1 MKKITILLTAFAFVA
16 FLSVNL
22 SAQEVIEAKEGMSEG
37 TKSALVLE
45 LPKTDAKTVEKSWLK
60 YLKDFDGKT
69 KKKKNKKTGEIF
81 TDNAMIAAMSK
92 NTVDIYSKVES
103 KGEGSRLVVWIDL
116 GGAFLASS
124 THPDQYGVA
133 AEMINDFSSKISIAK
148 AEEMLKI
155 EDDALEDEEDKLKKL
170 DKDTADMKSKIEDY
184 KKKIKELEAEI
195 IKTDEQR
202 KAQAKNV
209 ETQKVKTESAR
220 KTVKEMKD

>member
-16 FLSVNL
+16 FFSVNL

-60 YLKDFDGKT
+60 YVKDFDGKT
-69 KKKKNKKTGEIF
+69 KKKNKKTGEIF

-124 THPDQYGVA
+124 THPEQYGVA

-148 AEEMLKI
+148 AEEMLKM
-155 EDDALEDEEDKLKKL
+155 EDDALEDEEDNLKKL
-170 DKDTADMKSKIEDY
+170 DKDAADMKSKIEDY
-184 KKKIKELEAEI
+184 RKKIKELEAEI
-195 IKTDEQR
+195 VKTEEQR
-202 KAQAKNV
+202 KAQAKKV

-220 KTVKEMKD
+220 KMVKDMKN

>member
-60 YLKDFDGKT
+60 YVKDFDGKT
-69 KKKKNKKTGEIF
+69 KKKNKKTNEIF
-81 TDNAMIAAMSK
+81 TDNAMIPAMSK

-116 GGAFLASS
+116 GGAFLTSS
-124 THPDQYGVA
+124 THPDQYAVG

-148 AEEMLKI
+148 AEEILKI

-184 KKKIKELEAEI
+184 KKKIKELEADI
-195 IKTDEQR
+195 VKTDEKR

-209 ETQKVKTESAR
+209 ETQKVKTEAAR
-220 KTVKEMKD
+220 KTVKDMKD